1 MQKEDFIELILKK
14 KTIDK
19 EIFQLSLKIED
30 YPVARE
36 ILKKIENNYNF
47 NNLIKSRNLI
57 KISSASAD
65 LKAQLPSIIKDSFLR
80 NEIDKFINDITNK
93 KILGINQ
100 VNKND
105 LYKEQ
110 KSPAPVRKQQLK
122 NTSQK
127 NTTKVIKGVDKEQKS
142 PAPVRKQQL
151 RNTSQ
156 KNTTKVIKGVD
167 KEQKPPAPVRKQQ
180 SKNTKIKNMY
190 FDPEILKDQ
199 EIKILKQKIIKK
211 EEDIKEWDDAFSG
224 ILIIGTIL
232 APIIFIAGC
241 YYGENRRGNVFSF
254 QSRVEK
260 MNNLVI
266 L

>member
-19 EIFQLSLKIED
+19 EIFQLSVKIED

-80 NEIDKFINDITNK
+80 NEIDKFINDITNR

-122 NTSQK
+122 
-127 NTTKVIKGVDKEQKS
+127 
-142 PAPVRKQQL
+142 
-151 RNTSQ
+151 NTSQ

-241 YYGENRRGNVFSF
+241 YYGENRQGNVFSF

>member
-1 MQKEDFIELILKK
+1 MKKGDFIELILKK

-19 EIFQLSLKIED
+19 EIFQLSLEIED

-36 ILKKIENNYNF
+36 ILEKIENNYNF

-57 KISSASAD
+57 NTRSASAD

-80 NEIDKFINDITNK
+80 KEINKFINDITNR
-93 KILGINQ
+93 KILGINE

-105 LYKEQ
+105 LSKEQ
-110 KSPAPVRKQQLK
+110 NPPAPIRKQQSK
-122 NTSQK
+122 NTNAK
-127 NTTKVIKGVDKEQKS
+127 NKTKVIKGVDKEQ
-142 PAPVRKQQL
+142 
-151 RNTSQ
+151 N
-156 KNTTKVIKGVD
+156 
-167 KEQKPPAPVRKQQ
+167 PPAPIRKQQ
-180 SKNTKIKNMY
+180 SKNTNIKNIN

-211 EEDIKEWDDAFSG
+211 EKDLKEWDDAFSG

-241 YYGENRRGNVFSF
+241 YFGESREGNSFSL
-254 QSRVEK
+254 QSRDEK
-260 MNNLVI
+260 INNVLK

>member
-80 NEIDKFINDITNK
+80 NEIDKFINDITNR

-110 KSPAPVRKQQLK
+110 KLPVPVRKQK
-122 NTSQK
+122 
-127 NTTKVIKGVDKEQKS
+127 
-142 PAPVRKQQL
+142 
-151 RNTSQ
+151 
-156 KNTTKVIKGVD
+156 
-167 KEQKPPAPVRKQQ
+167 
-180 SKNTKIKNMY
+180 SKNTNIKNIN
-190 FDPEILKDQ
+190 FEPKILKDQ

-211 EEDIKEWDDAFSG
+211 EEDIKEWDEAFSG

-241 YYGENRRGNVFSF
+241 YYGENRQGNVFSF

-260 MNNLVI
+260 INNLVI

>member
-1 MQKEDFIELILKK
+1 MIKEDFIELILKK

-57 KISSASAD
+57 NTRSASAD

-80 NEIDKFINDITNK
+80 EEINKFINDITNR
-93 KILGINQ
+93 KILRINE

-110 KSPAPVRKQQLK
+110 KPQVPVRKQQLK

-127 NTTKVIKGVDKEQKS
+127 NTTKVIKGVDKEQK
-142 PAPVRKQQL
+142 
-151 RNTSQ
+151 
-156 KNTTKVIKGVD
+156 
-167 KEQKPPAPVRKQQ
+167 PPAPVIKQQ

-241 YYGENRRGNVFSF
+241 YYGENRQGNVFSF

>member
-57 KISSASAD
+57 KIRSASAD

-80 NEIDKFINDITNK
+80 NEIDKFINDITNR

-110 KSPAPVRKQQLK
+110 KLPVPVRKQ
-122 NTSQK
+122 
-127 NTTKVIKGVDKEQKS
+127 KS
-142 PAPVRKQQL
+142 K
-151 RNTSQ
+151 NTSQ

-241 YYGENRRGNVFSF
+241 YYGENRQGNVFSF

>member
-57 KISSASAD
+57 KIRSASAD

-80 NEIDKFINDITNK
+80 NEIDKFINEITNR

-105 LYKEQ
+105 LY
-110 KSPAPVRKQQLK
+110 
-122 NTSQK
+122 
-127 NTTKVIKGVDKEQKS
+127 I
-142 PAPVRKQQL
+142 
-151 RNTSQ
+151 
-156 KNTTKVIKGVD
+156 
-167 KEQKPPAPVRKQQ
+167 EQKPPAPVRKQQ
-180 SKNTKIKNMY
+180 KKNNNPKNTTKV
-190 FDPEILKDQ
+190 
-199 EIKILKQKIIKK
+199 
-211 EEDIKEWDDAFSG
+211 IKEW
-224 ILIIGTIL
+224 IRTKTQ
-232 APIIFIAGC
+232 C
-241 YYGENRRGNVFSF
+241 KKTTVKKY
-254 QSRVEK
+254 
-260 MNNLVI
+260 
-266 L
+266 

>member
-1 MQKEDFIELILKK
+1 MKKGDFIELILKK

-57 KISSASAD
+57 KIRSASAD

-80 NEIDKFINDITNK
+80 KEINKFINDITDR
-93 KILGINQ
+93 KIIGINE

-105 LYKEQ
+105 LSKEQ
-110 KSPAPVRKQQLK
+110 
-122 NTSQK
+122 N
-127 NTTKVIKGVDKEQKS
+127 
-142 PAPVRKQQL
+142 
-151 RNTSQ
+151 
-156 KNTTKVIKGVD
+156 
-167 KEQKPPAPVRKQQ
+167 PPGPVRKQQ
-180 SKNTKIKNMY
+180 SKNTNIKNIN

-211 EEDIKEWDDAFSG
+211 EEHLKEWDDAFSG
-224 ILIIGTIL
+224 VLIIGTIL

-241 YYGENRRGNVFSF
+241 YFGVRR
-254 QSRVEK
+254 E
-260 MNNLVI
+260 
-266 L
+266 